1 MHIMSRGI
9 NNSTSNK
16 VFILEWKTTENR
28 GNLKFFIAYREY
40 PIEPKNW
47 TSWLGNKKKRGPFL
61 QKKAKDYDFA
71 YNFCTRVYNS
81 LYGPHMLFCVL

>member
-1 MHIMSRGI
+1 MCITSRGI

-47 TSWLGNKKKRGPFL
+47 TSWLGNKKKRG
-61 QKKAKDYDFA
+61 KKRQTTMILHTIVVQE
-71 YNFCTRVYNS
+71 CII
-81 LYGPHMLFCVL
+81 YGPHMLFCVL